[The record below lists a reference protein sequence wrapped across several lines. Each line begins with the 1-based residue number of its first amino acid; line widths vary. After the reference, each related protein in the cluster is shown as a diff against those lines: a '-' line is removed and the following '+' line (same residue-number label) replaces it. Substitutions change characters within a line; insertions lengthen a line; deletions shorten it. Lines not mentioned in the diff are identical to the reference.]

1 MPALWRPGIFE
12 SIGAKQSVSPAVW
25 RPRRDNFEGGL
36 DASSF
41 CLTPERHSMRPDG
54 KRKSFLP
61 GGPPRTSKGDCQ

>member
-41 CLTPERHSMRPDG
+41 CLTPERHSMRSDR
-54 KRKSFLP
+54 KRKCFSV
-61 GGPPRTSKGDCQ
+61 GWAARASEGDDQ